1 MGRCTTM
8 LSLSALCAC
17 ASTGSTREDAPAS
30 PQTMRVGGRAGAT
43 IVAEAVPNV
52 TKVPYTVEQ
61 VWRALPA
68 VYEALAIPTALLD
81 SKAHVISNQGS
92 KVRQRLGK
100 VPLSR
105 YIECGTTQI
114 GPNAE
119 TYDVQ
124 LSVVTRVDADPPSG
138 GAKISTTVD
147 AAAKPVA
154 FSQEYSRCSS
164 KGELE
169 TRIVELVTEQVK
181 R

>member
-1 MGRCTTM
+1 M
-8 LSLSALCAC
+8 LSLLALCAC
-17 ASTGSTREDAPAS
+17 ASTGSAPEDSPARR
-30 PQTMRVGGRAGAT
+30 QTMRVGGRAGAT

-52 TKVPYTVEQ
+52 TKVPYTVEE
-61 VWRALPA
+61 VWRVLPA
-68 VYEALAIPTALLD
+68 VYEALEIPTALLD

-92 KVRQRLGK
+92 KLRQRLGK

-105 YIECGTTQI
+105 FIECGTTQI

-124 LSVVTRVDADPPSG
+124 LSVVTRVDPDSPTGS
-138 GAKISTTVD
+138 KIATTVE

-169 TRIVELVTEQVK
+169 TRIAEMVSQQLK

>member
-1 MGRCTTM
+1 MRCIGIV
-8 LSLSALCAC
+8 SLAALGAC
-17 ASTGSTREDAPAS
+17 ASSNSTPDLAPAP
-30 PQTMRVGGRAGAT
+30 PQTMRVGGGAGTTVVAGA
-43 IVAEAVPNV
+43 VANV
-52 TKVPYTVEQ
+52 TTVPFTVEE
-61 VWRALPA
+61 VWRVLPV
-68 VYEALAIPTALLD
+68 VYESLSIPMALFDA
-81 SKAHVISNQGS
+81 KAHVISNQGT
-92 KVRQRLGK
+92 KVRGRLGK

-114 GPNAE
+114 GPNSE

-124 LSVVTRVDADPPSG
+124 LSVVTRVDAANPQ
-138 GAKISTTVD
+138 GARISTTVE

-169 TRIVELVTEQVK
+169 TRIAEMVTAQIK